1 MLPQRCRDRNTQRKH
16 FCADVAPLAT
26 RPPHSYALPMAKNSA
41 PKKPAV
47 ETIAAFARAGLS
59 IRALARRLDV
69 QPSTVLRWQQSGA
82 GAGYV
87 PPRYH
92 QALLALAA
100 ETGADVTERTLI
112 NGG

>member
-1 MLPQRCRDRNTQRKH
+1 MT
-16 FCADVAPLAT
+16 
-26 RPPHSYALPMAKNSA
+26 
-41 PKKPAV
+41 KKPTPTSPAV

-69 QPSTVLRWQQSGA
+69 QPSTVLRWKQSGA

-92 QALLALAA
+92 QRLLALAA
-100 ETGADVTERTLI
+100 ETGAAVTERTLI
-112 NGG
+112 NGS